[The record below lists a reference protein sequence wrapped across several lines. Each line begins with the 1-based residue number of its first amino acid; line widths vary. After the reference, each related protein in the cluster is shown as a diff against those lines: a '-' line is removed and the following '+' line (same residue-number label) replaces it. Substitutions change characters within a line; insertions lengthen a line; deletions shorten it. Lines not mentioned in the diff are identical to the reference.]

1 MKESALAIE
10 GHKLP
15 DNSHRRIVLFSLP
28 VGFGASNEL
37 RKAKA
42 NVSKRGL
49 IVGLD
54 TIGSRCALL
63 GGDADGSCVLAYWE
77 FGNRV

>member
-10 GHKLP
+10 GRKLP
-15 DNSHRRIVLFSLP
+15 DNSHRGIVLFSLP

-42 NVSKRGL
+42 NVSKCGL
-49 IVGLD
+49 IVVSAAID
-54 TIGSRCALL
+54 SRFALI
-63 GGDADGSCVLAYWE
+63 GGDAGCGCVLVFWE
-77 FGNRV
+77 